1 MDETGSRMGSP
12 AGAAI
17 RVWRWRR
24 AGVLVCAVTVRGAVA
39 RACSVVT
46 AVCGAR
52 VSIRSV
58 VAAVCAARGFV
69 VDGDFATVLQ
79 LIEAIHRHHFAGV
92 YALDGYGVGVGGAD
106 GDVAQIRRVV

>member
-12 AGAAI
+12 AGVAI
-17 RVWRWRR
+17 RVRSWSRV
-24 AGVLVCAVTVRGAVA
+24 AIFICAVTVRGAAV
-39 RACSVVT
+39 RACSVVA
-46 AVCGAR
+46 AVYGAR

-58 VAAVCAARGFV
+58 VAAVCARGFV
-69 VDGDFATVLQ
+69 VDGDFATILQ

-92 YALDGYGVGVGGAD
+92 YALDGYGVGVGGTD

>member
-12 AGAAI
+12 AGVAI
-17 RVWRWRR
+17 RVRSWSRV
-24 AGVLVCAVTVRGAVA
+24 AIFICAVTVRGAAV
-39 RACSVVT
+39 RACSVVA

-79 LIEAIHRHHFAGV
+79 LIEAIPRHMFAGV
-92 YALDGYGVGVGGAD
+92 YALDGYRVGVGGAD